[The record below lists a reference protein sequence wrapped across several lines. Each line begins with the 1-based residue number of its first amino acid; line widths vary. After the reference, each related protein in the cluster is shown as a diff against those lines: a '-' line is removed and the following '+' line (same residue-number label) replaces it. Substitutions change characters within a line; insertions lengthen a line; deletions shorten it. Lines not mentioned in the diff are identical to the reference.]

1 MPKNIKGFQKGN
13 TLGHGRPK
21 KEICIPDLLRGIGTE
36 PVPSLLLAK
45 VQAKWG
51 PAFHPKTMREALM
64 RVTYA
69 EALTGDSIARQFI
82 AERTE
87 GRVVEKMEV
96 ADTTPTKIVF
106 EEVLVDGQVVAN
118 TIKRTITRPNDD
130 PS

>member
-1 MPKNIKGFQKGN
+1 
-13 TLGHGRPK
+13 
-21 KEICIPDLLRGIGTE
+21 
-36 PVPSLLLAK
+36 
-45 VQAKWG
+45 
-51 PAFHPKTMREALM
+51 MREALM

-69 EALTGDSIARQFI
+69 QALTGDSIARQFI

-106 EEVLVDGQVVAN
+106 EEVLADGQVVAN
-118 TIKRTITRPNDD
+118 TIKRTITRPNDN